1 MPPRLL
7 PALPGTLSSPGSDRQ
22 ECPWMEKAGT
32 ASSPSQG
39 HTNLQAG
46 WHKYCMVN
54 CCVSCLFVCVLRK
67 IVLFSKSLLYLN
79 LAFGPPSYS
88 SSLPAFLALS
98 SPSCLILPSP
108 SSNHAFPHSLSSLS
122 SPHVP
127 LCKPLEGRR
136 RREGGRNKKRGISGA
151 VEALINI
158 ISLLTWWVQVCA
170 CVARVCVC
178 MCVWLTNRQGWRAA
192 RTAYVVHLANN
203 NNISLTVNNGPVR
216 VDMSTR

>member
-7 PALPGTLSSPGSDRQ
+7 PALPGTLSSPGNDRQ

-88 SSLPAFLALS
+88 SSLPCTVLS
-98 SPSCLILPSP
+98 ILSYLHPLIMPSLTR
-108 SSNHAFPHSLSSLS
+108 FPLFH
-122 SPHVP
+122 P
-127 LCKPLEGRR
+127 LMFRSANLWKGEGEEKEAET
-136 RREGGRNKKRGISGA
+136 RRE
-151 VEALINI
+151 VFQV
-158 ISLLTWWVQVCA
+158 LL
-170 CVARVCVC
+170 RP
-178 MCVWLTNRQGWRAA
+178 
-192 RTAYVVHLANN
+192 
-203 NNISLTVNNGPVR
+203 SLT
-216 VDMSTR
+216 

>member
-1 MPPRLL
+1 MGWQVFRGSCYSRKVSVLAWPTRCPPRLL

-122 SPHVP
+122 SPHVR

-151 VEALINI
+151 VEALVNI
-158 ISLLTWWVQVCA
+158 ISLLT
-170 CVARVCVC
+170 
-178 MCVWLTNRQGWRAA
+178 
-192 RTAYVVHLANN
+192 
-203 NNISLTVNNGPVR
+203 
-216 VDMSTR
+216 